1 LNENKSRGI
10 SFLLENPTG
19 NKNLS
24 QVPLFLTKF
33 HLRIWIYWRPGRITF
48 IGSRSLESR

>member
-10 SFLLENPTG
+10 RFLLENLTG

-24 QVPLFLTKF
+24 QVLLRLTKL
-33 HLRIWIYWRPGRITF
+33 HLRIWIYWRPGRTTF